1 MSPGSKDN
9 SIGCR
14 KVRAQFSALSDRDE
28 GRLGSPERNALNSH
42 LDGCA
47 RCTREYRLHTLG
59 RTALEAAGSSEPIA
73 PDREFFVALRARI
86 ERGPAEEPAPTRG
99 YVDESWAA
107 ALLLTARQLL
117 PAMAMLLALIIGA
130 TVIWNG
136 GSQGQ
141 GEVAIRPSE
150 LIVLGDMYEYR
161 PTADDVLETL
171 VVVEDRENGR

>member
-1 MSPGSKDN
+1 MSVGSAKN

-14 KVRAQFSALSDRDE
+14 KVRAQFSALSDRDA

-47 RCTREYRLHTLG
+47 HCAREYRLYTLG
-59 RTALEAAGSSEPIA
+59 RTTLEAAGSNEPVT
-73 PDREFFVALRARI
+73 PDRQFFVALRARI
-86 ERGPAEEPAPTRG
+86 ERGPAEAPAVNRG

-130 TVIWNG
+130 TFIWNG
-136 GSQGQ
+136 SSKNP
-141 GEVAIRPSE
+141 GEIALRPSE
-150 LIVLGDMYEYR
+150 LIVLGDMHEYR

-171 VVVEDRENGR
+171 VVVEERENGR

>member
-1 MSPGSKDN
+1 MRVGSNNN

-14 KVRAQFSALSDRDE
+14 KVRAQFSALTDRDA
-28 GRLGSPERNALNSH
+28 GRLGSTERDALTSH

-47 RCTREYRLHTLG
+47 RCAREYRLHTLG
-59 RTALEAAGSSEPIA
+59 RTALEAAGSSEAIT

-86 ERGPAEEPAPTRG
+86 VRGLAEVPAANRT

-136 GSQGQ
+136 SPQSQG
-141 GEVAIRPSE
+141 EIAIRPNE

>member
-1 MSPGSKDN
+1 MSVGRSN
-9 SIGCR
+9 RSIGCR
-14 KVRAQFSALSDRDE
+14 RVRAQFSALADRE
-28 GRLGSPERNALNSH
+28 AGRLGAADRSALNGH
-42 LDGCA
+42 LEGCV
-47 RCTREYRLHTLG
+47 RCAREYRLYTLG
-59 RTALEAAGSSEPIA
+59 RTALDVAGTSESIT
-73 PDREFFVALRARI
+73 PDKEFYVALRARI
-86 ERGPAEEPAPTRG
+86 MRGPAEETVANLG

-136 GSQGQ
+136 NSQSP
-141 GEVAIRPSE
+141 GEIAQRPSD
-150 LIVLGDMYEYR
+150 LIMLGDMYEYR